1 MIISIVNQKGG
12 CGKSTIACNL
22 AVAMA
27 LDGVN
32 CCLIDAD
39 KQATSTGFRQF
50 RKANTKAAQFPIYQL
65 TTDTIE
71 DDVPKLKF
79 ATSIIDVGGRD
90 ISIFRGAIGC
100 SDIVLVPVQPS
111 APDIW
116 STEATLQIVKES
128 MKFHKDLKVFGVLN
142 LVNHVAKSTKE
153 MDGLIRDLQSAYPVK
168 FLTARLAARIQYQYA
183 MEQGLGILEQTND
196 MKAREEFAAFF
207 RELKEAACLSD

>member
-27 LDGVN
+27 LDGIN

-50 RKANTKAAQFPIYQL
+50 RKANTRAAQFPIYQL
-65 TTDTIE
+65 TTDTLE
-71 DDVPKLKF
+71 DDVPQLKF

-100 SDIVLVPVQPS
+100 SDVVLVPVQPS

-128 MKFHKDLKVFGVLN
+128 MKFHKSLKVYGVLN

-153 MDGLIRDLQSAYPVK
+153 MDGLIKDLQSAYPVK
-168 FLTARLAARIQYQYA
+168 FLNSRIGARIQYQYA
-183 MEQGLGILEQTND
+183 MELGLGIMEQTND
-196 MKAREEFAAFF
+196 LKAKDEFSAFYREF
-207 RELKEAACLSD
+207 KEATCLGD